1 MAAPPALLAA
11 WAAKRQGYGRIVN
24 LLHIG
29 QYGEI
34 AVCADEGFLPRNRG
48 FRSPVCHRS
57 NAVRIAEAVAAYCL
71 DSAQVLH
78 RAGEDK
84 VIVDAVLQSLADDNQ
99 TLRVKRDRYQY
110 VRGAQVNSAHPASN

>member
-57 NAVRIAEAVAAYCL
+57 NAVRIAEAVLPIA
-71 DSAQVLH
+71 SIVL
-78 RAGEDK
+78 RFF
-84 VIVDAVLQSLADDNQ
+84 IVP
-99 TLRVKRDRYQY
+99 VKTK
-110 VRGAQVNSAHPASN
+110 SS